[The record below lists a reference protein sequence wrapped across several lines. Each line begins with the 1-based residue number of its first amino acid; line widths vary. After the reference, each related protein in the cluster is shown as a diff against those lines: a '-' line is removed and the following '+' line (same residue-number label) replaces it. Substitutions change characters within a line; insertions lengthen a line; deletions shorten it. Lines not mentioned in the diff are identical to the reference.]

1 MSGESSYEKMSD
13 FAGEIDSTKT
23 PSRKGGETCIR
34 RVLCN
39 KGTLCLT
46 GFIFGALAM
55 AVLEETILNPG
66 GSSASANNNGTTSSV
81 GCSQWGDMEKVVK
94 IGTKKFM
101 DYEKS
106 CGKAS
111 VGAKDKTA
119 ECLVKATGISRAC
132 ADCYGE
138 QTACG
143 ALHCPIVCAFG
154 ASDKCVA
161 CVCKHCRVNFLKC
174 AKLPCTLL
182 PGNGCKDCP
191 NYQPFQL

>member
-1 MSGESSYEKMSD
+1 
-13 FAGEIDSTKT
+13 
-23 PSRKGGETCIR
+23 
-34 RVLCN
+34 
-39 KGTLCLT
+39 
-46 GFIFGALAM
+46 
-55 AVLEETILNPG
+55 
-66 GSSASANNNGTTSSV
+66 
-81 GCSQWGDMEKVVK
+81 
-94 IGTKKFM
+94 M

-119 ECLVKATGISRAC
+119 ECLVRATGISRAC

-191 NYQPFQL
+191 NYQPFQLWNQSRYIMYSVIFGVLYCIGFYCSVDSSLKYWFTNTTTNNTREERKITVMLYSRTYVRTAQ